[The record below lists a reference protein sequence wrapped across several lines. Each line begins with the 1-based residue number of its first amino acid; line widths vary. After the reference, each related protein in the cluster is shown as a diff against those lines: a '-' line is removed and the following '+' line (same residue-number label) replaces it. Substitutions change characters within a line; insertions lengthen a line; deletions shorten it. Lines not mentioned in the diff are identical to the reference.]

1 MSKLGHSTI
10 HCCRLLHVLKQVPC
24 YLLLSLYPFFYP
36 CLYPSQSGYSRVY
49 RGYQAPWFCKEWRV
63 PLNRGIYTAFS
74 YIIFISLIICY
85 VTEPGSPLV
94 YIVEL
99 FMLVFIISYTMR
111 DLGTAFFLWGL
122 EGPSP
127 NEKRFKKRYFTF
139 WNNYNIIMDLFFMI
153 GLVIKIIDY
162 IICGGQSEISTLSSA
177 GRILWGIAFTFAII
191 KIIKIGIASKYFGP
205 IILSINAM
213 MKDVCMFL
221 ITFFVIMLAFSCG
234 VSYMF
239 NYLQDQ
245 ERKSSAEGSSTHGVF
260 TYFFWVL
267 LQVLEETD
275 VGYLSTNKY
284 KISYLVITHFRCL
297 WINKNLI

>member
-1 MSKLGHSTI
+1 MTLSPPAAATI
-10 HCCRLLHVLKQVPC
+10 NNPAPILTLATNSRLLHVLKQVPC

-36 CLYPSQSGYSRVY
+36 CVYPSQAGY
-49 RGYQAPWFCKEWRV
+49 RGYSTPWFCKEWRV

-85 VTEPGSPLV
+85 VTEPPSPLI
-94 YIVEL
+94 YIVEF
-99 FMLVFIISYTMR
+99 FMLIFIISYTMR

-153 GLVIKIIDY
+153 GMVIKIIDY
-162 IICGGQSEISTLSSA
+162 IISGGHSEISTLSSA

-245 ERKSSAEGSSTHGVF
+245 NRKISSEGSSTHGVF

-267 LQVLEETD
+267 LQVL
-275 VGYLSTNKY
+275 GFWL
-284 KISYLVITHFRCL
+284 
-297 WINKNLI
+297 

>member
-1 MSKLGHSTI
+1 MLKLLPSTI

-139 WNNYNIIMDLFFMI
+139 WNNYNIIMDMFFMI
-153 GLVIKIIDY
+153 GLIIKIIDY
-162 IICGGQSEISTLSSA
+162 IFLGGYS
-177 GRILWGIAFTFAII
+177 G
-191 KIIKIGIASKYFGP
+191 
-205 IILSINAM
+205 
-213 MKDVCMFL
+213 
-221 ITFFVIMLAFSCG
+221 VIMSKL
-234 VSYMF
+234 
-239 NYLQDQ
+239 D
-245 ERKSSAEGSSTHGVF
+245 HGKIQKTIQF
-260 TYFFWVL
+260 T
-267 LQVLEETD
+267 TMAKRD
-275 VGYLSTNKY
+275 S
-284 KISYLVITHFRCL
+284 
-297 WINKNLI
+297 

>member
-1 MSKLGHSTI
+1 M
-10 HCCRLLHVLKQVPC
+10 LKQVPC

-36 CLYPSQSGYSRVY
+36 CLYPNQSGY
-49 RGYQAPWFCKEWRV
+49 RGYTTPWFCKEWRV

-85 VTEPGSPLV
+85 VTEPTYPIV
-94 YIVEL
+94 YIVEAL
-99 FMLVFIISYTMR
+99 LLVFIISYTMR

-139 WNNYNIIMDLFFMI
+139 WNNYNIVMDLFFMI
-153 GLVIKIIDY
+153 GLIIKIVDY
-162 IICGGQSEISTLSSA
+162 IISGSSSEISSLSSA

-213 MKDVCMFL
+213 MKDVMMFL

-267 LQVLEETD
+267 LQVTL
-275 VGYLSTNKY
+275 LQIY
-284 KISYLVITHFRCL
+284 KFEFWKECLLRAISIYKEQF
-297 WINKNLI
+297 N